1 MAASVI
7 NCLFAVGSS
16 MNKSTIRILA
26 TASTVVRVLDASS
39 ANTRRLAVVA
49 ATSQFSTHTRKHMIG
64 ENLPPEECPVIRIG
78 SQLTRRG
85 RSTLV
90 GLTSTVR
97 RTVVLVVLVVDLE
110 DGKGLLA
117 GYTGVV
123 GTLSSL
129 DGLGGL

>member
-1 MAASVI
+1 MKASVM
-7 NCLFAVGSS
+7 NRLFAIGSS
-16 MNKSTIRILA
+16 VNKSTIGILA

-49 ATSQFSTHTRKHMIG
+49 ATSQFSYTRNYMIR
-64 ENLPPEECPVIRIG
+64 ESLPPEERPVIRIG
-78 SQLTRRG
+78 SQLARRG
-85 RSTLV
+85 SLALV

-97 RTVVLVVLVVDLE
+97 STVVLVILVVDLE
-110 DGKGLLA
+110 DSKGLLA

-129 DGLGGL
+129 DGIGGL